1 MKTFRCERIVWDR
14 YAIEERLKKNAS
26 QYFEQYWLRSQSYPS
41 LINNFITIYVFFFS
55 LDFPSLSLFFSVSL
69 FLYRVCMWTIG
80 IYKEALKDRR
90 HFVFILDINLWTK
103 NFFFYLHFLSLW
115 IDLEKKIFFFDFYF
129 LSRKKETKIIVFAVY
144 LFKRFEIIETKSI

>member
-1 MKTFRCERIVWDR
+1 MLANTSSNIDFDHKVIRASLTILLR
-14 YAIEERLKKNAS
+14 YM
-26 QYFEQYWLRSQSYPS
+26 YF
-41 LINNFITIYVFFFS
+41 F
-55 LDFPSLSLFFSVSL
+55 LFFLDSPSFSL

>member
-1 MKTFRCERIVWDR
+1 MLANTSSNIDFDR
-14 YAIEERLKKNAS
+14 KVIRAS
-26 QYFEQYWLRSQSYPS
+26 LTILLRYMYF
-41 LINNFITIYVFFFS
+41 F
-55 LDFPSLSLFFSVSL
+55 LFFLDSPSFSL